1 MIMKRPR
8 FRYNSKN
15 MLTINTLQSYQPYP
29 TPVRGRLGSCHR
41 TVDIFI
47 HSAIHSFSYPIQRGF
62 STGSRL
68 QACNTVVWSR
78 PPKASPIS
86 GRL

>member
-1 MIMKRPR
+1 MIMKRQA

-15 MLTINTLQSYQPYP
+15 TITINALQSTKPYP
-29 TPVRGRLGSCHR
+29 TPVGRRLGNCHR

-62 STGSRL
+62 STGSYNPRRSAVPSL
-68 QACNTVVWSR
+68 AT
-78 PPKASPIS
+78 P
-86 GRL
+86 